1 MTTPPVASPAMG
13 TSGPPVPGAPSAQPQ
28 TDWLAKALRPRIV
41 LPILAVVM
49 LVAIL
54 FTPEPSNASLDLRL
68 TTNSAGP
75 AGAKGLYEVMSRL
88 GWETRQRLTAFREP
102 LDSDAVYAVFGGP
115 RRMTA
120 AEVHALLDAVRR
132 GAGLIYV
139 VEDRPLSDS
148 LVLRHSS
155 AGGSLAVSAS
165 DSSRC
170 KPQMLQNTLLW
181 LGAGVHLYYLVDSLS
196 PTSNRKLLPADTA
209 VFLSVTRDGEPS
221 SDSSRGTLPAVA
233 GYPLGHGRVV
243 AVSDPDALRNDVV
256 RVCRV
261 GVGPR
266 LVTAIEYA
274 SHGRRPPLV
283 FDEYHQSNT
292 AEATPLSAA
301 VAFLGG
307 HPVGRAIL
315 QLLGGGLVLI
325 LALGVRALAPRS
337 MPAIERRSPLEHV
350 DALALAYER
359 IHATRTAVTR
369 LVRGLRR
376 RHDRGGWSSRAAGR
390 AGTEDANDRFLTAV
404 ATSHPRL
411 ARDVKRVEA
420 AERTTVEP
428 SELLEVAAA
437 IDRIDKAFPSN
448 RDRNHHSKPY

>member
-1 MTTPPVASPAMG
+1 MTTPPVASPTTG
-13 TSGPPVPGAPSAQPQ
+13 TSGPPVPAAPSAPAQ
-28 TDWLAKALRPRIV
+28 TDWLAKVLRPRVV
-41 LPILAVVM
+41 LPVLAVVM

-54 FTPEPSNASLDLRL
+54 FTPEAPSTNLDLRL
-68 TTNSAGP
+68 TTTSAGP
-75 AGAKGLYEVMSRL
+75 AGAKGLYEVMGRL
-88 GWETRQRLTAFREP
+88 GWSTRRRMTAFNEP

-120 AEVHALLDAVRR
+120 AEVHVLLDAVRR

-139 VEDRPLSDS
+139 VEDRPLTDS

-170 KPQMLQNTLLW
+170 QPQALQNTLLW

-196 PTSNRKLLPADTA
+196 PTSNRERLPADTA
-209 VFLSVTRDGEPS
+209 VFVSVTHDGESS
-221 SDSSRGTLPAVA
+221 SDAGGTLPAVA
-233 GYPLGHGRVV
+233 GYPLGRGRVV

-266 LVTAIEYA
+266 LVAAIEYA
-274 SHGRRPPLV
+274 SQGRRPPLV
-283 FDEYHQSNT
+283 FDEYHQSNA
-292 AEATPLSAA
+292 AEATPVSTA
-301 VAFLGG
+301 VAFLGA

-315 QLLGGGLVLI
+315 QLLAGGLVLI
-325 LALGVRALAPRS
+325 LALGVRALAPHS

-359 IHATRTAVTR
+359 IHASRTAVTR

-376 RHDRGGWSSRAAGR
+376 RHDRGGWSSRAAGQT
-390 AGTEDANDRFLTAV
+390 GTEDANDRFLTAV
-404 ATSHPRL
+404 AASHPRL
-411 ARDVKRVEA
+411 APDVKRVEA

-437 IDRIDKAFPSN
+437 IDRIDRAFPGN